1 MALSYELK
9 LEEIIDLSPTAKA
22 LRYFLKEPISFQPG
36 QFFMVEFC
44 LKKEDGFQ
52 IKENKSEIQKRAFSI
67 SSSPNSPYL
76 EITVKKT
83 HSPFVSDYLVSYL
96 KKGEGA
102 KFTGPYGHFTFN
114 PEKTNLHLLFIAA
127 GSGIAPLISILRFI
141 DENKSSINA
150 HLIYSNKAEN
160 EILWRKEI
168 EGIAKKNKNIKYT
181 FTLTQD
187 EKNSVWKGAKGRIN
201 ENMISQIISSWKK
214 EYIDCYICGPL
225 EFTKEMEEILK
236 NKGLPK
242 ENIKYEIYE

>member
-1 MALSYELK
+1 MVISYELQ

-22 LRYFLKEPISFQPG
+22 LRYFLKEPIPFQPG
-36 QFFMVEFC
+36 QFFMVEFH
-44 LKKEDGFQ
+44 LKKENGFK
-52 IKENKSEIQKRAFSI
+52 IKDNKSEIQKRAFSI

-102 KFTGPYGHFTFN
+102 KFTGPYGHFAFN
-114 PEKTNLHLLFIAA
+114 PEKTNPNLLFIAA
-127 GSGIAPLISILRFI
+127 GSGIAPLIGILRFI
-141 DENKSSINA
+141 DENKLSINT
-150 HLIYSNKAEN
+150 HLIYSNKTED
-160 EILWRKEI
+160 EILWRKEMEEI
-168 EGIAKKNKNIKYT
+168 SKRNKHIKHT

-187 EKNSVWKGAKGRIN
+187 GKNSLWQGTKGRIN
-201 ENMISQIISSWKK
+201 KNMVLQIISSWKK
-214 EYIDCYICGPL
+214 ENIDCYICGPL

-236 NKGLPK
+236 NNGIPK